1 MMGLGFAGLAWGLRA
16 GRAQRRPSVNSRLI
30 FINADQT
37 AMLFGGAQRI
47 TDAIAKARAARVD
60 GVRLLSDLGVRRF
73 PRRPF
78 SGRGNQSLE
87 ALAAIPP
94 IPLTT
99 V

>member
-60 GVRLLSDLGVRRF
+60 GVGSSQILEFDASHGDLFPGAEISLLKPLRRSHRS
-73 PRRPF
+73 P
-78 SGRGNQSLE
+78 
-87 ALAAIPP
+87 
-94 IPLTT
+94 
-99 V
+99 